1 MEEVVRSRANLPHVQ
16 LRCEAM
22 EVLLEEEDACR
33 ITKNCDM
40 NGNDEELLEEAREEV
55 EVGI

>member
-1 MEEVVRSRANLPHVQ
+1 MRSRANLPHVQ